1 MAIVTSKDGLILRE
15 KPQKSSQ
22 KLELIEF
29 AQSVEIQ
36 PQKKPISETVDG
48 ISGEWLE
55 THYSGSNGFIFSAY
69 VRRFAEI
76 AASVESL
83 DEGRLYGVWQN
94 QKFVDYTKKPV
105 TQLNL
110 KPNRQFQFTIFAGG
124 DGGGFGTKSLE
135 GTWRIENNQLI
146 LIESKTFQKIRYAL
160 FKQHLILAEE
170 FPSAEHRIFLEN
182 FDAEYPGGL
191 SR

>member
-1 MAIVTSKDGLILRE
+1 MRLQKILVAFAFVVATCKDQEVLSQRQFTSSEAAPRFMAIVTSKDGLILRE
-15 KPQKSSQ
+15 KPQRSSQ

-36 PQKKPISETVDG
+36 PQKKPISETIDG

-135 GTWRIENNQLI
+135 
-146 LIESKTFQKIRYAL
+146 
-160 FKQHLILAEE
+160 
-170 FPSAEHRIFLEN
+170 N

-191 SR
+191 SRQRSQ